1 MLQVQPGAVPG
12 DVRGADVGDGGLL
25 HGNGQGTLGQS
36 LNRRTHSETDRLH
49 QVQEKGNTQHL
60 QRDDKSF
67 RFHLDNIL

>member
-25 HGNGQGTLGQS
+25 HGHGQGTLGQP

-49 QVQEKGNTQHL
+49 QVQEKGTSQHL
-60 QRDDKSF
+60 QRDDRSF
-67 RFHLDNIL
+67 IL